1 MIKIVSRLPRA
12 GGVISSQLVALGCA
26 LAGMLAWEAAEALWP
41 GTHGPALLLPAIALA
56 GAVGG
61 RPGGVGCV
69 LFLSLL
75 TLGEELALGHGT
87 LSGGEALTLLAAGLL
102 VALVAGE
109 LRHVTDEG
117 NQLRQALHEMEALGQ
132 AGRWKWNAASQT
144 ISLCTSAWR
153 VLGRPAG
160 TGPVSLGQLHNHLH
174 PDDLEAFRRA
184 GRDLETAPVE
194 VVFRLLPSATGETR
208 ALLLRG
214 RPAGPGEA
222 AGVLMDVTA
231 QHRAEQDWAR
241 AVARHERLYRELT
254 HRVKNNFQLV
264 SSLLRLQARR
274 TPPEVKAA
282 LEMAG
287 ERIQSMAA
295 LHEALHQAGDA
306 GSVPLDRYLETFA
319 HWIIRHWMARRPV
332 VLHVETVPASLSR
345 DRTLPLGMAVAEMV
359 SNALRH
365 AFPEGRHGNIHLR
378 LEREEDMLVL
388 SVEDD
393 GAGMDALA
401 AMRSAGFGMTLLQ
414 SCARQLDGDLLT
426 EHRPRTRFSLRF
438 PEATPD

>member
-1 MIKIVSRLPRA
+1 
-12 GGVISSQLVALGCA
+12 
-26 LAGMLAWEAAEALWP
+26 
-41 GTHGPALLLPAIALA
+41 
-56 GAVGG
+56 
-61 RPGGVGCV
+61 
-69 LFLSLL
+69 
-75 TLGEELALGHGT
+75 
-87 LSGGEALTLLAAGLL
+87 
-102 VALVAGE
+102 
-109 LRHVTDEG
+109 
-117 NQLRQALHEMEALGQ
+117 
-132 AGRWKWNAASQT
+132 
-144 ISLCTSAWR
+144 
-153 VLGRPAG
+153 
-160 TGPVSLGQLHNHLH
+160 
-174 PDDLEAFRRA
+174 
-184 GRDLETAPVE
+184 
-194 VVFRLLPSATGETR
+194 
-208 ALLLRG
+208 
-214 RPAGPGEA
+214 
-222 AGVLMDVTA
+222 MDVTA

-365 AFPEGRHGNIHLR
+365 AFPDGRHGNIHLR